1 MNFAK
6 FLRSLFFTEHLLWLL
21 LLTLRKTKISKEGQN
36 FVLALCDKIEKTS
49 SENLKLVKILLPNE
63 SVNPEGQRE

>member
-1 MNFAK
+1 M
-6 FLRSLFFTEHLLWLL
+6 
-21 LLTLRKTKISKEGQN
+21 
-36 FVLALCDKIEKTS
+36 ALCDKIEKTS